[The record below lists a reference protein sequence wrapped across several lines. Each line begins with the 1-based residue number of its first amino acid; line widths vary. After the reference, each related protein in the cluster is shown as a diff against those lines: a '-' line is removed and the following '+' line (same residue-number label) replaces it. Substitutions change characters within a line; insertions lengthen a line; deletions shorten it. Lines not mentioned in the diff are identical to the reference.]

1 MSFVEQT
8 SRIDKL
14 IRLIKNSNTG
24 TAEELAKTLGVSR
37 RTIFNDLENLKIMG
51 YQIIFCQTTRNYFLK
66 KD

>member
-8 SRIDKL
+8 FRIDKL
-14 IRLIKNSNTG
+14 IRLITNSNTG

-37 RTIFNDLENLKIMG
+37 RTIFNDLENLKILG
-51 YQIIFCQTTRNYFLK
+51 YQVNFCQISRNYFFK

>member
-1 MSFVEQT
+1 MGFVEQVT
-8 SRIDKL
+8 RIEKL

-37 RTIFNDLENLKIMG
+37 RTIFNNLENLKLMG
-51 YQIIFCQTTRNYFLK
+51 HQIIFCQTSRNYFFK